1 MHIKA
6 TVEVRGDASTSSTS
20 PEIIDINE
28 LAEEKRRKLTSQPS
42 ATEQPS
48 SSSHQP
54 RRSGL
59 RGGDDVCNAAD
70 FYYEFDVTD
79 DDGKQGHALLHLRY
93 YPFKEGDETLPKGC
107 AQGFDVRFVH
117 SSPQR
122 CTACTPLFAC
132 AAHAYRALTTC
143 WLGDAGG
150 RAACSRTSGCATCPS
165 WT

>member
-6 TVEVRGDASTSSTS
+6 SVEVCGDASTSSTS
-20 PEIIDINE
+20 PETIDINE
-28 LAEEKRRKLTSQPS
+28 LAKKKRHKLTSQPS

-54 RRSGL
+54 RRGGL
-59 RGGDDVCNAAD
+59 RGGDHDAAA

-79 DDGKQGHALLHLRY
+79 DDGKQGHALLHLKY
-93 YPFKEGDETLPKGC
+93 YPFKEGVETLPEGC

-117 SSPQR
+117 SSPHR

-165 WT
+165 RT

>member
-6 TVEVRGDASTSSTS
+6 TVEVCYDASTS

-59 RGGDDVCNAAD
+59 RGDDVRNAAD

-93 YPFKEGDETLPKGC
+93 YPFKEGVETLPEGC
-107 AQGFDVRFVH
+107 APGFDVRFVH

-132 AAHAYRALTTC
+132 AAHAHRALTTC
-143 WLGDAGG
+143 LLGDAAG

-165 WT
+165 WTCAS